1 MHVSLPPMKRFTH
14 SADRVNTSHNKP
26 SPFQPNSY
34 YSYSV
39 LTILFGRIRIHYST
53 YYSMQTKCQ
62 YNILY
67 SPKTIRAITGIKWQ
81 DVTQRLWCFWCN
93 FLDIVDDALAAA
105 HSCQPTQGKWTT
117 PTTDITF
124 SLCLNSPFFH
134 SYPCQDHDHKRPCQ
148 WNMDSAFCRLHALPT
163 TKLTVSSTGV
173 HPVSHTGWTP
183 DWSSSHD
190 KHWTLVSWC
199 FCNVLH
205 PRSIWRP
212 SSLFNNVL
220 PVSPRFSGLP
230 ARVVKVRVNGL
241 LWCYAILHS

>member
-105 HSCQPTQGKWTT
+105 HSCQPTQGKWANQQLISLLVCVWTAHFSTVT
-117 PTTDITF
+117 PAKITI
-124 SLCLNSPFFH
+124 
-134 SYPCQDHDHKRPCQ
+134 
-148 WNMDSAFCRLHALPT
+148 
-163 TKLTVSSTGV
+163 TKDL
-173 HPVSHTGWTP
+173 
-183 DWSSSHD
+183 
-190 KHWTLVSWC
+190 
-199 FCNVLH
+199 
-205 PRSIWRP
+205 
-212 SSLFNNVL
+212 
-220 PVSPRFSGLP
+220 
-230 ARVVKVRVNGL
+230 VNGTWIVL
-241 LWCYAILHS
+241 FADCMPFLPPN